1 MVRIDNYSSR
11 SWVAFETSVLA
22 QQNFDS
28 VAIPFSGSAKLDW
41 HLKIWNKRVWSN
53 DICQWA
59 WQAAR
64 ARVENNR
71 EQLGDYDLAII
82 LNDADADRGPLQN
95 RSLRQWFSETEA
107 RWLDN
112 VRANIEALG
121 NETRKALALLA
132 GVLTGEYLRSFDKQ
146 TEHLRR
152 PLGEI
157 YAEQIV
163 FVNRIIDNQV
173 MNRAANF
180 EALEFIIRTK
190 ADLLYANLPRPGALV
205 EFLQSPRC
213 WREAWVRG
221 QGDYHEALLPAL
233 KGSFGGH
240 VMSKERYLKL
250 LGELLERA
258 KHLPTWAIG
267 FQQGYPA
274 SLTEMVNEIKRQ
286 RPVKATYA
294 KDMSDIIG
302 GGHAYIVL
310 ATK

>member
-1 MVRIDNYSSR
+1 MVKIDNYSSR

-59 WQAAR
+59 WQVAR

-71 EQLGDYDLAII
+71 EQLCDYDLGII
-82 LNDADADRGPLQN
+82 LNDAEAERGPLN
-95 RSLRQWFSETEA
+95 NASLRRWFGEQDA

-112 VRANIEALG
+112 VRSNIAGLG
-121 NETRKALALLA
+121 SDAQKALALLA
-132 GVLTGEYLRSFDKQ
+132 GVLTGEYILSFDAA
-146 TEHLRR
+146 TAPLRR
-152 PLGEI
+152 PLAEI
-157 YAEQIV
+157 YTEQIAY
-163 FVNRIIDNQV
+163 VNRIVDNQV

-205 EFLQSPRC
+205 DFLQSPRC

-221 QGDYHEALLPAL
+221 HDDYQEALLPAL
-233 KGSFGGH
+233 KGSFGGN

-250 LGELLERA
+250 LAELLERA
-258 KHLPTWAIG
+258 KHLPAWAIG
-267 FQQGYPA
+267 FQQGHPA
-274 SLTEMVNEIKRQ
+274 SLTEMVNEVKRQ

-310 ATK
+310 AYK